1 METTEM
7 VIAVN
12 VLLSLSFCSS
22 PLQGGTTTHELTLR
36 NLLMPW
42 NLLHKLESRLLLPEL
57 QFQGKLNTFVSWF
70 LLLLLHPSKSF
81 PYNEGE
87 RMKTHMCALWAL
99 QVKAAAAKEDKSF
112 VLYYITNLSW
122 CVPTN

>member
-99 QVKAAAAKEDKSF
+99 KVKAAAAKEDI
-112 VLYYITNLSW
+112 VLHN
-122 CVPTN
+122 